1 MSSSS
6 DTGDLFA
13 DENDAAVLTATIARV
28 TYRSDSSGY
37 TVARATNDD
46 EDRAFTM
53 VGRLPELTL
62 GERVRVRGQWVTHPR
77 FGRQLE
83 VDSFERLLPRTKEA
97 IARYLGSGLIDGIG
111 PKLAERLVSEFGE
124 QTLE

>member
-1 MSSSS
+1 MNTSS
-6 DTGDLFA
+6 DTGDFFA
-13 DENDAAVLTATIARV
+13 AETESAAVLTATISRV

-37 TVARATNDD
+37 TVARATNDV
-46 EDRAFTM
+46 EDRQFTI

-62 GERVRVRGQWVTHPR
+62 GERVRVTGQWVTHPR

-97 IARYLGSGLIDGIG
+97 IARYLGSGLVEGIG
-111 PKLAERLVSEFGE
+111 PKLARANTG
-124 QTLE
+124 